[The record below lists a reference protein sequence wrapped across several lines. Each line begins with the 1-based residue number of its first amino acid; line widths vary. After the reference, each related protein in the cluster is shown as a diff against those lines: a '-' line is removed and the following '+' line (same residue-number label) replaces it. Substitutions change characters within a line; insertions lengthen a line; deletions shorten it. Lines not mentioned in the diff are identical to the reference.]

1 MSEQIQTDFTPVTEW
16 VLDQGLGTTDVGTL
30 IAGVCE
36 RFNDLGMR
44 ILRGHVSVSLL
55 HPRFEAR
62 SFTWWRD
69 EDVITTGHEVG
80 SSEEKGWRESPL
92 AALIESGTDAQ
103 RFRIDSGEGVDR
115 FPVFTEFVEKGGTDY
130 VSYIVGFGDEETA
143 IARSDGMV
151 CSWLTDRPGGFSRLE
166 IAALR
171 RLRRRLG
178 LAVKTVVREE
188 LARSVLNAYLGPRAG
203 AKVLDGS
210 LHLGDGEMIE
220 AVIWFSD
227 LRDSSR
233 HLGESGINGYLDLMN
248 RYFECTAGPVM
259 AAGGDVLR
267 FVGDAMLAMF
277 PLDRFGSRE
286 AAVAAAMTA
295 WREARRLQEKEN
307 AAASKGDGIGFSV
320 GMHAG
325 ELLYGNVG
333 VQERLE
339 FTVVGAAANLAARLE
354 RQASERGEPLV
365 MSAEVAHCCGQPV
378 RSLGLADLRGFA
390 DPVELFVPGG

>member
-1 MSEQIQTDFTPVTEW
+1 MTEQIFTDFTPVTEW
-16 VLDQGLGTTDVGTL
+16 VLDQGLGSTDVETL
-30 IAGVCE
+30 LTGVCK
-36 RFNDLGMR
+36 RLNDLGMPV
-44 ILRGHVSVSLL
+44 LRGHVSISLL

-69 EDVITTGHEVG
+69 EGFIATGHEVG
-80 SSEEKGWRESPL
+80 SSEERDWRESPL
-92 AALIESGTDAQ
+92 AALIESGTDTQ
-103 RFRIDSGEGVDR
+103 RYHIEDGEGLNR
-115 FPVFTEFVEKGGTDY
+115 FPVFSEFAAKGGTDY
-130 VSYIVGFGDEETA
+130 VSFVVGFGDEATA

-151 CSWLTDRPGGFSRLE
+151 CSWLCDRPGGFTLHE
-166 IAALR
+166 ATALR

-178 LAVKTVVREE
+178 LAIKTVVREE

-227 LRDSSR
+227 LRDSSL
-233 HLGESGINGYLDLMN
+233 HLGEAGITGYLDLMN
-248 RYFECTAGPVM
+248 RYFQCTAGPVM

-267 FVGDAMLAMF
+267 FVGDATLAMF
-277 PLDRFGSRE
+277 PLDRFGSR
-286 AAVAAAMTA
+286 AAAAAAAMSA
-295 WREARRLQEKEN
+295 WREARRLQAAEN
-307 AAASKGDGIGFSV
+307 AGAGGDIGFSV
-320 GMHAG
+320 GLHAG

-333 VQERLE
+333 VEERLE
-339 FTVVGAAANLAARLE
+339 FTVVGTAANLAARLE

-365 MSAEVAHCCGQPV
+365 MSAEVAHHCGQPV

-390 DPVELFVPGG
+390 EPVELFVPEG